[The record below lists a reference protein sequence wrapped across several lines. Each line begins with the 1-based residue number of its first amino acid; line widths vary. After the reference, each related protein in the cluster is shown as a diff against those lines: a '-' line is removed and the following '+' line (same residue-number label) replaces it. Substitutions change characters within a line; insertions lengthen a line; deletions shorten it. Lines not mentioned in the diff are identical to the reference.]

1 MMIGPAAGNL
11 IGGVLLEHAGWRALF
26 IYAGIGGCV
35 WLVPWALLMRGSHSV
50 TIPMDRQVA
59 PAAAEILRWPPFW
72 LITPAAFLYAY
83 FWYFC
88 LTWLP
93 SYFMVSR
100 RFSPTRMGTFTAIP
114 LILMAATSLLGGSLG
129 DRLIAAGR
137 DPVRVRAV
145 LTAGGFLAGTSIALV
160 PIFQS
165 DLLAIATLC
174 VPLSGVGIAAANY
187 WAVTQ
192 TLLPRQFIGRAIG
205 FQNMVANIGGASVPV
220 VSGFLIGPSND
231 FFLPILFSAVSILIA
246 AGAYLVLAGRSAAL
260 ATAPTPSRAH
270 GAH

>member
-26 IYAGIGGCV
+26 IYAGIGGCA

-174 VPLSGVGIAAANY
+174 VSLSGVGIAAANY

>member
-1 MMIGPAAGNL
+1 MESPVHLCGDWWLRMARTLGF
-11 IGGVLLEHAGWRALF
+11 VD
-26 IYAGIGGCV
+26 AGIT
-35 WLVPWALLMRGSHSV
+35 LRNDPHGSASC
-50 TIPMDRQVA
+50 TGSSRNTQVA
-59 PAAAEILRWPPFW
+59 AILAHYSRCVSVCLFLVFLPDLAAVV
-72 LITPAAFLYAY
+72 
-83 FWYFC
+83 
-88 LTWLP
+88 
-93 SYFMVSR
+93 FMVSR

-174 VPLSGVGIAAANY
+174 VSLSGVGIAAANY